1 MKKVMVLLAVVAMA
15 SVTMAFH
22 PDENCAECHLPH
34 DAKTN
39 AVGEQIVPLWSGI
52 GYAGTT
58 FVLYD
63 SDSMDATAQEPEGPT
78 LLCLACHDNS
88 HGTQH
93 DINPGVASGNVSG
106 THPMEFVY
114 NAGLLAFDNELVNPD
129 AAGSSTVVN
138 GYGTIT
144 KDLLSTAGKVNCQSC
159 HEIHANG
166 LHGLDVDYSGTVE
179 EQATDPVTGEDLFDP
194 VTGDPIMEDVPV
206 SGTFSFNIPHLVDI
220 PGITYAATGWGADDL
235 DKDDYSLSYG
245 ILCRTCHI
253 K

>member
-22 PDENCAECHLPH
+22 PDENCEECHLPH

-39 AVGEQIVPLWSGI
+39 AVGEQIVPLWSGV

-58 FVLYD
+58 FVLYN
-63 SDSMDATAQEPEGPT
+63 SDSMDATAQDPEGPT

-88 HGTQH
+88 HGTKH
-93 DINPGVASGNVSG
+93 DINPDVASGDLSG

-114 NAGLLAFDNELVNPD
+114 DAGLVALDNELKNPD

-138 GYGTIT
+138 GYGNIT
-144 KDLLSTAGKVNCQSC
+144 QDLLSATFKVNCQSC

-179 EQATDPVTGEDLFDP
+179 EQDTDPVTGDLLFDP
-194 VTGDPIMEDVPV
+194 VTGDPIMVDVPV
-206 SGTFSFNIPHLVDI
+206 SGTFSFDIPHLVDI
-220 PGITYAATGWGADDL
+220 PGITYETGWGGDDL
-235 DKDDYSLSYG
+235 VENDYSLSYG
-245 ILCRTCHI
+245 VICRTCHI